1 MKNISIGLNA
11 VLIVAVA
18 ILYYMQFSDN
28 TPVEDEIIDEVE
40 TIEVEESVEVE
51 KISSNIGY
59 IDVDSLQENYK
70 LYDELSKKM
79 QARERKYEKELNSK
93 FKVLEKKFIEF
104 QQKAPTMTQFEG
116 QLKQKELA
124 EEEQRLYKLRDD
136 FANKFQNEQIKLN
149 EELQTK
155 IKGYISE
162 YNSDKKY
169 KIIIG
174 ATRMG
179 NMVLYFDEG
188 IDISYDI
195 TKGLN
200 EEYDISKAKKKEK

>member
-155 IKGYISE
+155 IKGHISE